1 MEKIKP
7 NCKKTKPCS
16 ECGKCKPKKVNTTEE
31 NINIEKFKAKCEK
44 KLRFLESFGPN
55 INDLVNLVEPIALS
69 LNSDI
74 DDENLNRIIEH
85 PKRLLY
91 HANEILKI
99 NNIVMD
105 KNINTQE
112 LKIIIMFHD
121 IGKCIKFKKYNADMK
136 KDHHI
141 FSSIILQTAM
151 TYMGFDS
158 SKISDLCWDVYDHN
172 DRKMPREKC
181 LERSILYQILLDV
194 DKIDELDVYGMIIK
208 SIVKGYENKV
218 KRNNIINQEDLK
230 KWIIEF
236 TKNNDIYENLL
247 LDESKL
253 YYTSLVKDNVS
264 KLLDMIDYTRKDD
277 LF

>member
-7 NCKKTKPCS
+7 NCKKSKPCS

-99 NNIVMD
+99 N
-105 KNINTQE
+105 
-112 LKIIIMFHD
+112 
-121 IGKCIKFKKYNADMK
+121 
-136 KDHHI
+136 
-141 FSSIILQTAM
+141 
-151 TYMGFDS
+151 
-158 SKISDLCWDVYDHN
+158 
-172 DRKMPREKC
+172 R
-181 LERSILYQILLDV
+181 
-194 DKIDELDVYGMIIK
+194 
-208 SIVKGYENKV
+208 
-218 KRNNIINQEDLK
+218 
-230 KWIIEF
+230 
-236 TKNNDIYENLL
+236 
-247 LDESKL
+247 
-253 YYTSLVKDNVS
+253 YYKAFEV
-264 KLLDMIDYTRKDD
+264 
-277 LF
+277 

>member
-7 NCKKTKPCS
+7 NCKKSKPCS

-112 LKIIIMFHD
+112 LKILILFHD

-136 KDHHI
+136 KDHHV

-172 DRKMPREKC
+172 DRNMPREKC

-230 KWIIEF
+230 KWIVNFVE
-236 TKNNDIYENLL
+236 NDDVYERLL

-253 YYTSLVKDNVS
+253 YYTSLVQDNVS
-264 KLLDMIDYTRKDD
+264 KLLDMIDFTRKDD